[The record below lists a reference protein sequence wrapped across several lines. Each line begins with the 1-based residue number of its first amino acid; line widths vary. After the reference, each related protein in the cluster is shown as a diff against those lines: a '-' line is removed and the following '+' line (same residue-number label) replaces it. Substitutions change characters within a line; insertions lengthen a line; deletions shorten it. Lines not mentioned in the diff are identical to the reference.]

1 MATPVGIAVSIVVDT
16 TTVTVTSEEAV
27 KVAIAPETTEIA
39 IAVVPAATLASQI
52 GSTAYG
58 TISATNIQ
66 TALEQLA
73 DQFYRGSSTPSGT
86 NLGEGDLWY
95 DTANEELRVYREIS
109 SGSFAWIALIAGG
122 YITGETSLMDKL
134 DGGYF

>member
-1 MATPVGIAVSIVVDT
+1 MVEPVGIDVSVVVDT

-27 KVAIAPETTEIA
+27 NVAIAPETTDIA
-39 IAVVPAATLASQI
+39 LAVVPASTLANQI

-66 TALEQLA
+66 EALEQLA
-73 DQFYRGSSTPSGT
+73 DQFYRGTGAPSGT

-95 DTANEELRVYREIS
+95 DTANEELKVYREIS
-109 SGSFAWIALIAGG
+109 SGSFAWIALVAGG
-122 YITGETSLMDKL
+122 YVAGETSLMDKL
-134 DGGYF
+134 DGGFF

>member
-1 MATPVGIAVSIVVDT
+1 MVEPVGIDVSIVVDT

-27 KVAIAPETTEIA
+27 NVAIAPETTDIA
-39 IAVVPAATLASQI
+39 LAVVPAATLANQI

-66 TALEQLA
+66 AALEQLA
-73 DQFYRGSSTPSGT
+73 DQFFRSASTPSGT
-86 NLGEGDLWY
+86 NLAEGDLWY

-109 SGSFAWIALIAGG
+109 AGSYEWQALVSGG
-122 YITGETSLMDKL
+122 YVSGQTSLMDKL
-134 DGGYF
+134 DGGRF